1 LHTSREEICD
11 DSTGVS
17 FITILHSSKFGKGRT
32 MSRSL
37 RPLTLLPMLLLAACQ
52 PAAEEASAPAPTQAD
67 LATTPPSTAS
77 PATPSDLPLKQPS
90 ATDVP
95 VPGSVEPPADTVGA
109 NGFGAVRF
117 GMDRDDAENAAGG
130 ALEGPA
136 ADSNACYVA
145 HRPGQP
151 EIAYMFD
158 DGKLA
163 RIDVHTPGVLAD
175 GGGRVGMQVDEIRTL
190 YAGHLS
196 EQPAKSDPSA
206 RLLKIGGD
214 KPGVGGVI
222 FDVDGTGR
230 VTRYRAGLPPALDSG
245 EGCS

>member
-1 LHTSREEICD
+1 
-11 DSTGVS
+11 
-17 FITILHSSKFGKGRT
+17 

-37 RPLTLLPMLLLAACQ
+37 RPLALLSILLLAACQ
-52 PAAEEASAPAPTQAD
+52 PSADEASAPAPTQAD
-67 LATTPPSTAS
+67 LATAPP
-77 PATPSDLPLKQPS
+77 PATATSGLPLKQPS

-95 VPGSVEPPADTVGA
+95 VPGSVAPPADIVGA

-117 GMDRDDAENAAGG
+117 GMNRADAEKAAGSV
-130 ALEGPA
+130 LEAPG

-145 HRPGQP
+145 HRSGQP

-163 RIDVHTPGVLAD
+163 RIDVRTPGVLAE
-175 GGGRVGMQVDEIRTL
+175 GGGRVGMQADEIRTL

-196 EQPAKSDPSA
+196 EQPAKSDPTA

-214 KPGVGGVI
+214 KPGTGGLI
-222 FDVDGTGR
+222 FEVDGAGT
-230 VTRYRAGLPPALDSG
+230 VTRYRAGLPPTLDSA